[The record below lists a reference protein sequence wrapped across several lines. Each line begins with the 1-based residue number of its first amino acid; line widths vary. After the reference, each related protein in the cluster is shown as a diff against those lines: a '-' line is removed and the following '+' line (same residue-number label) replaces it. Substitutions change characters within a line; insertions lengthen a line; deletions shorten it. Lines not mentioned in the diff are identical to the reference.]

1 MPDFAAPLQR
11 LIDEFRRLPGIG
23 QKSAQRLAFH
33 VLRAPRDN
41 AAALA
46 AALIDVK
53 DNLGICAE
61 CNNISDAELCPY
73 CRDPHR
79 DRAQICIVE
88 EPHNIL
94 PIETTRSFSGLYHVL
109 HGAISPLRGIGP
121 EQLKIKGL
129 LDRIGNNQIQEIILA
144 TNPTVEGEATA
155 VYLSRLLK
163 PLGMKVTRIA
173 MGIPVGSDL
182 EFADEVTMLKS
193 LENRREMGVSPMSK
207 EKIPTRSELQTAL
220 AALRSEM

>member
-33 VLRAPRDN
+33 VLRRPRDD
-41 AAALA
+41 AARLAQAL
-46 AALIDVK
+46 LDVK
-53 DNLGICAE
+53 DNLGICAQ

-73 CRDPHR
+73 CRDPQR
-79 DRAQICIVE
+79 DRSQICVIE

-94 PIETTRSFSGLYHVL
+94 PIETTRTFMGLYHVL
-109 HGAISPLRGIGP
+109 NGSISPLRGIGP

-129 LDRIGNNQIQEIILA
+129 LDRISSGEVKEIILA
-144 TNPTVEGEATA
+144 TSPTVEGEATA
-155 VYLSRLLK
+155 VYLARLLK

-182 EFADEVTMLKS
+182 EFSDEVTISKS
-193 LENRREMGVSPMSK
+193 LENRREM
-207 EKIPTRSELQTAL
+207 
-220 AALRSEM
+220 

>member
-11 LIDEFRRLPGIG
+11 LIDEFRRLPGVG

-33 VLRAPRDN
+33 VLRSARDD
-41 AAALA
+41 AARLAEAL
-46 AALIDVK
+46 LDVK
-53 DNLGICAE
+53 DHLGLCAE

-79 DRAQICIVE
+79 DHAQICVVE
-88 EPHNIL
+88 ESHNIL
-94 PIETTRSFSGLYHVL
+94 PIETTRTFNGLYHVL
-109 HGAISPLRGIGP
+109 SGSISPLRGIGP

-129 LDRIGNNQIQEIILA
+129 LDRIARSEVKEIILA
-144 TNPTVEGEATA
+144 TNPNVEGEATA

-163 PLGMKVTRIA
+163 PLGVLVTRIA

-182 EFADEVTMLKS
+182 DFSDEVTISKS
-193 LENRREMGVSPMSK
+193 LENRREM
-207 EKIPTRSELQTAL
+207 
-220 AALRSEM
+220 